1 VTRGLVSVAGGCLM
15 VLGCAVAGPPA
26 PAPPVVVVPEVSPE
40 RIRSQATLARADD
53 ELIAGNYRAAVAIYD
68 HFLELAPDDEAA
80 PRAHAIRAV
89 IDRLLSAQTAARRLE
104 RDAAH
109 LEDEIEQLRGQLTV
123 SRKEAA
129 RLRADL
135 DQLKQVAADLE
146 RLKLVKADLER
157 LKETDLRLERRA
169 R

>member
-1 VTRGLVSVAGGCLM
+1 
-15 VLGCAVAGPPA
+15 
-26 PAPPVVVVPEVSPE
+26 VVIAPEVSPE
-40 RIRSQATLARADD
+40 QIRAQATLARADD
-53 ELIAGNYRAAVAIYD
+53 ELIGGNYRASIAVYD
-68 HFLELAPDDEAA
+68 HFLELAPDHVAS
-80 PRAHAIRAV
+80 PRAQAIRAV
-89 IDRLLSAQTAARRLE
+89 IDRLLSSQEAARRLE

-109 LEDEIEQLRGQLTV
+109 LEDEIDELRTQLAA

-157 LKETDLRLERRA
+157 LKATDLRLERRA

>member
-1 VTRGLVSVAGGCLM
+1 VVI
-15 VLGCAVAGPPA
+15 A
-26 PAPPVVVVPEVSPE
+26 PDVSPE
-40 RIRSQATLARADD
+40 HIRSQVTLARADG
-53 ELIAGNYRAAVAIYD
+53 ELIAGNYRAAIAVYD
-68 HFLELAPDDEAA
+68 HFLELAPDDVAS
-80 PRAHAIRAV
+80 PRAQAIRAL
-89 IDRLLSAQTAARRLE
+89 IDRLLSAETAARRLE
-104 RDAAH
+104 REAGH
-109 LEDEIEQLRGQLTV
+109 LEDEIEQLRSQLAV

-135 DQLKQVAADLE
+135 DQLRLLAADLE